1 MRAKPRLTP
10 ADLKKLLPKSLGGD
24 QPPTP
29 DPGHPNLDHH
39 DRPRELD
46 SDAFARGGS
55 VAENRRLAQAIRDTL
70 SANKRHP
77 DRFVLTW
84 RMYPHK
90 DHVPPEGSC
99 GCGCSCT

>member
-10 ADLKKLLPKSLGGD
+10 TDLKKLLPTSLGGD
-24 QPPTP
+24 QRPTP
-29 DPGHPNLDHH
+29 DPGHPDLDHH
-39 DRPRELD
+39 APLRELD

-77 DRFVLTW
+77 ERFVLTW

-90 DHVPPEGSC
+90 DHLPREG
-99 GCGCSCT
+99 GWGW